1 MLQFITLPVLG
12 RTYAVDPEKVVWI
25 GEGDA
30 TNCAT
35 HSWVMVAGAPV
46 PLSVQLPIK
55 ELARRLGIKLCECA
69 KGEVWC

>member
-1 MLQFITLPVLG
+1 MPHFIMLPVLG

-46 PLSVQLPIK
+46 PLSVHLPLE
-55 ELARRLGIKLCECA
+55 ELAKKLDIDISPP
-69 KGEVWC
+69 KVT